1 MSIANSLLVALIL
14 MSVVFSCL
22 VALSFLLKAQALVFS
37 FIDNSK
43 TYKQDKEEV
52 VSDINSVE
60 NNIQVSTGELKL
72 IGVDEKTT
80 AIIMAILSDELKISL
95 CELQFKSIKLNN
107 S

>member
-22 VALSFLLKAQALVFS
+22 VVLSFLLKAQAFVFS
-37 FIDNSK
+37 FIDNNK
-43 TYKQDKEEV
+43 KNKQRKEEV
-52 VSDINSVE
+52 ASNIDSSE
-60 NNIQVSTGELKL
+60 NNIEVSTGELKL

-95 CELQFKSIKLNN
+95 CELQFKAIKLIN

>member
-1 MSIANSLLVALIL
+1 MSIANSLLVALIV

-22 VALSFLLKAQALVFS
+22 VALSFLLKVQAFVFS

-43 TYKQDKEEV
+43 KNQKSSEEV
-52 VSDINSVE
+52 ASNIDSSE
-60 NNIQVSTGELKL
+60 NNIEVSTGELTL
-72 IGVDEKTT
+72 IGVDEKTA

-95 CELQFKSIKLNN
+95 CELQFKSMKLIN

>member
-22 VALSFLLKAQALVFS
+22 VALSFLLKAQAFVFS
-37 FIDNSK
+37 FIDNNK
-43 TYKQDKEEV
+43 KNQKNKEEV
-52 VSDINSVE
+52 ARDIDSSE
-60 NNIQVSTGELKL
+60 NNIEVSTGELKL

-95 CELQFKSIKLNN
+95 CELQFKSIKLINP
-107 S
+107 